1 MLKSAILYGNKMLE
15 EYTNY
20 LYPIYQCLFLSL
32 FLLFSYHFYLI
43 YVVKIATYSCSIV
56 PSL

>member
-1 MLKSAILYGNKMLE
+1 MLIFSILYGSKMLE

-20 LYPIYQCLFLSL
+20 LCPIYQCLLLSL

-43 YVVKIATYSCSIV
+43 YVVKIATYALKVC
-56 PSL
+56 